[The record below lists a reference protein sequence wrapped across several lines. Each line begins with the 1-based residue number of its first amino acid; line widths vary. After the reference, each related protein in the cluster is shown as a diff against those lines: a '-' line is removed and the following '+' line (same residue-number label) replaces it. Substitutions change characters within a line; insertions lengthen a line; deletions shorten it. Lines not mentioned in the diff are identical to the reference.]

1 MADAPETP
9 PDGQGRRRTFWQWVR
24 HHATAVLSTAVD
36 YSVMVAS
43 VEAAHLRPVPATVVG
58 ASCGAVTNFFVNRQF
73 TYHAGGRRM
82 GGQVLRFALVS
93 GASLGLN
100 AFGEYMFHDVLRL
113 QYLLA
118 RVITS
123 VIVSNGWNYPM
134 LRFFVFSGK
143 AP

>member
-1 MADAPETP
+1 MSEEAEAP
-9 PDGQGRRRTFWQWVR
+9 PDGQGGRRTFWQWVR

-36 YSVMVAS
+36 YLVMVAS
-43 VEAAHLRPVPATVVG
+43 VEGAHLRPVPATVVG
-58 ASCGAVTNFFVNRQF
+58 ASCGAVTNFVVNRRF
-73 TYHAGGRRM
+73 TYRAEHGRVSHQM
-82 GGQVLRFALVS
+82 LRFALVS

-100 AFGEYMFHDVLRL
+100 AFGEYIFHNELHL
-113 QYLLA
+113 QYLVA

-143 AP
+143 SP